1 MRAADLT
8 FDVARDVLAL
18 GVRGAYFTLGG
29 VSNREADPAFDE
41 LRDETLTA
49 ILSDLSPEKIKNDPI
64 LRGFRGLHEAV
75 GRSNRKN
82 VASPENL
89 LNMLLRQGRLPRV
102 NLLVDVYNLISVKFR
117 LALGAHDLARVTGN
131 IHLRMTT
138 GGEGFWPLGAAEP
151 KFVEAGEYAYVDD
164 GNDIIC
170 RLEVR
175 QVEKTKVTLD
185 TRECFYIVQGN
196 ALTDDHHLKAATE
209 ELLALTK
216 RFCGGEERMLHAGWD
231 VPAPPQA
238 PFGVD
243 PAAQ

>member
-8 FDVARDVLAL
+8 FDVAPDVLAL
-18 GVRGAYFTLGG
+18 GVRGAYFTLSD
-29 VSNREADPAFDE
+29 VRNRETDPAFDE
-41 LRDETLTA
+41 LRDEALAAT
-49 ILSDLSPEKIKNDPI
+49 LSDLSPEKIKDDPI

-102 NLLVDVYNLISVKFR
+102 NLLVDVYNLISIKFR

-131 IHLRMTT
+131 IQLRMTA
-138 GGEGFWPLGAAEP
+138 GGENFWPLGAVEP
-151 KFVEAGEYAYVDD
+151 KPVEAGEYAYVDD

-196 ALTDDHHLKAATE
+196 ALTDDSHLKAATE
-209 ELLALTK
+209 ELLTLTK
-216 RFCGGEERMLHAGWD
+216 RFCGGEERMLHAVWD
-231 VPAPPQA
+231 IHSPSQA
-238 PFGVD
+238 PSHGD
-243 PAAQ
+243 PATQ